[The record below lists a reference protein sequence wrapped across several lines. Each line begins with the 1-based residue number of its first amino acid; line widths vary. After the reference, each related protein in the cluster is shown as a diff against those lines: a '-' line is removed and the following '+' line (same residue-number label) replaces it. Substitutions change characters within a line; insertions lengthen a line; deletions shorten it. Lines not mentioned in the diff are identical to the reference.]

1 MKEPNV
7 PPRYGEALLNVS
19 EKDKAVEAVI
29 EGTRAIREIIVEQPK
44 LLSFLNVPQ
53 IANSKKKEVLKKVFE
68 GRVHLVLLNFVCLLV
83 DRRRTESLIEIFDA
97 FEMAWDRRRGIYP
110 VEVRTAVMM
119 QKKLQTKLEKKLA
132 DMCGGEVRMTYVV
145 DESIIGGVVI
155 IRGDTGTDIDGSIRR
170 NLEKLRDAL
179 LSAPLN

>member
-1 MKEPNV
+1 MKEPNA

-19 EKDKAVEAVI
+19 ENGNAVEAVI

-44 LLSFLNVPQ
+44 LLSFLSVPQ

-68 GRVHLVLLNFVCLLV
+68 GQVHSVLLNFVCLLV

-110 VEVRTAVMM
+110 VEVRTAVEM
-119 QKKLQTKLEKKLA
+119 QRELQTKLEAKLA
-132 DMCGGEVRMTYVV
+132 DMCGGEVRVTYVL

-170 NLEKLRDAL
+170 NLQKLRDAL
-179 LSAPLN
+179 MSAPLN